1 MAFVPPAFRSIVL
14 PCLIAFAF
22 ADPVMANL
30 IFNGSFETGFSSWAA
45 EGNVLVAGILPSTPT
60 DGAHLAVFNS
70 ANTQGGS
77 LTQGIPTVPGQY
89 YTLRF
94 DAGVYAFNNL
104 EQRLNVRADGLTNRL
119 TWLVSQTGT
128 GGGQTVWHPQVLG
141 FKADST
147 LTTLTF
153 HDQSTSTSNIDLL
166 LDNIRVTQGVPP
178 GTPPVATADT
188 YATRQDN
195 QLALSPGLL
204 ANDIKTDPNALG
216 LLAYLDTDAS
226 HGTVTVIPDGSAYY
240 TPDAGFHGIDT
251 FTYHTSDG
259 MHDSEPCT
267 VTLLVTPHGEV
278 ANGSFEHGLTGWTAS
293 GHVTALSGA
302 PYVTTDGSK
311 LAVFNSVNSARDGVL
326 SQQFYLYRGETYQLD
341 LDAGALGYNTNFQKM
356 RVRVYER
363 FAKYGGYSLLLAEE
377 VIDIQAPG
385 GGGTTWVHKQLSFN
399 SNGDVMIF
407 FEDLSTTTTN
417 IDLVLDKVR
426 LTLTSVPVNTVP
438 VGVPDSYVTHR
449 GVPLVVPAATGVLAN
464 DTDAQG
470 DPLTALQ
477 GLIPGHGSFSIQPD
491 GGFTYTPDP
500 NYHGPDNFL
509 YYVSDGPNMA
519 SALVELKVLP
529 PSWQQ
534 VSNGNFEAGLAGGW
548 LTTSGITTE
557 ADDHGTHLLI
567 PPSGGVL
574 NLPFQ
579 SIPGHRYQLTFKAA
593 ARGTTTPQGLDVALV
608 GQGAYSPVTYPI
620 PAVVSGIEWHA
631 VTYEHVA
638 DSDLLNLYIN
648 PSIPAPGMEILLDDI
663 RIVDLTALEATLA
676 TCTFSGPPG
685 EGVLSLQTED
695 LGTFHLESSPDLQ
708 SWTKGPSQTITT
720 PGPVTFPGLPG
731 PAGGD
736 PAIFHRVAVEFGE

>member
-1 MAFVPPAFRSIVL
+1 MARI
-14 PCLIAFAF
+14 
-22 ADPVMANL
+22 
-30 IFNGSFETGFSSWAA
+30 
-45 EGNVLVAGILPSTPT
+45 
-60 DGAHLAVFNS
+60 AHLAVFNS
-70 ANTQGGS
+70 GNVQGGS
-77 LTQGIPTVPGQY
+77 LTQGFPTVPGQHY
-89 YTLRF
+89 IVEF
-94 DAGVYAFNNL
+94 DSGVYAFNTL
-104 EQRLNVRADGLTNRL
+104 EQRLNVTADGLTNRMS
-119 TWLVSQTGT
+119 WLVSQNGS
-128 GGGQTVWHPQVLG
+128 GGGLTVWHPRTLG
-141 FKADST
+141 FKADSN

-153 HDQSTSTSNIDLL
+153 HDQSTTTTNIDLL
-166 LDNIRVTQGVPP
+166 LDNVRVTP
-178 GTPPVATADT
+178 GIPAGPPPVAVVETH
-188 YATRQDN
+188 ATRQN
-195 QLALSPGLL
+195 TQYQSVSPGVL
-204 ANDIKTDPNALG
+204 ANDIKVDPASTSLI
-216 LLAYLDTDAS
+216 AYLDTDAS
-226 HGTVTVIPDGSAYY
+226 HGSVELVREGGFYY
-240 TPDAGFHGIDT
+240 TPDAGFHGTDS
-251 FTYHTSDG
+251 FTYHASDG
-259 MHDSEPCT
+259 MHDSNPCT
-267 VTLLVTPHGEV
+267 VTMVVTPPGEI
-278 ANGSFEHGLTGWTAS
+278 ANGSFEHDLTGWTAS

-302 PYVTTDGSK
+302 PHVTTDGSK

-326 SQQFYLYRGETYQLD
+326 TQQLYLLRGETYQLD

-363 FAKYGGYSLLLAEE
+363 FAKYGGYTQLLAEE

-399 SNGDVMIF
+399 SNGDVMVV
-407 FEDLSTTTTN
+407 FEDQSTTSTN

-426 LTLTSVPVNTVP
+426 LTLTTVPVDTVP

-470 DPLTALQ
+470 GTLTALQ
-477 GLIPGHGSFSIQPD
+477 GLIPGHGAFSIQPD

-500 NYHGPDNFL
+500 DYSGPDNFL

-548 LTTSGITTE
+548 LTTDGITTE
-557 ADDHGTHLLI
+557 ADDDGTHLLI

-574 NLPFQ
+574 NRSFQ

-593 ARGTTTPQGLDVALV
+593 ARGITTPQGLDVTLV
-608 GQGAYSPVTYPI
+608 GQGPYSPVTHPI
-620 PAVVSGIEWHA
+620 PAVLSGIEWHA
-631 VTYEHVA
+631 VTQEHVA
-638 DSDLLNLYIN
+638 DSGLLNLYIH
-648 PSIPAPGMEILLDDI
+648 PSIPAPGVEILIDDI

-685 EGVLSLQTED
+685 AGVLSLQTED

-708 SWTKGPSQTITT
+708 SWTKGPTQTITT

-731 PAGGD
+731 PGGSD
-736 PAIFHRVAVEFGE
+736 PAIFHRIAVEFGE